1 GRAGDEHGGHVCAPE
16 RRARRPRKS
25 GLRAVRH
32 GCARSVHLDGN
43 EAQGDRRFRAT
54 HRRPR
59 AACLDNARRKG
70 GAKPM
75 TRLAFTLL
83 LAGSVTACTGDGSAE
98 YAELAIGIAEP
109 VLDAECVPLPL
120 LPGSKIIEDLE
131 LG

>member
-1 GRAGDEHGGHVCAPE
+1 
-16 RRARRPRKS
+16 
-25 GLRAVRH
+25 
-32 GCARSVHLDGN
+32 
-43 EAQGDRRFRAT
+43 
-54 HRRPR
+54 
-59 AACLDNARRKG
+59 
-70 GAKPM
+70 M

-131 LG
+131 LGDGVSAHVVATPDAVDITLGGTRAREHRTLSHDQVHDGYAERILVLTPVAVTHTVVLASPCDLD